1 MEEYLEKLKQAAK
14 DSDTFEAML
23 DDDLKA
29 ALVEVKNALTK
40 IDSNLKIEAL
50 TELPE
55 DVVNTFCEIND
66 LDILPTFKNQL
77 KTPYAI
83 AKYLSLV
90 VQQKELTK
98 RIDMTLNALLDNSK
112 ISWVIHQ
119 NFSNTITFTKILQI
133 NSEEKP
139 QSLLVKYRV
148 NNENDQIVYS
158 IMAGNWGWDITAN
171 QLKALLEGAIPT
183 SENTSNKM
191 TYSIS
196 DNTIVI
202 QAGNIQI
209 SVNKG

>member
-1 MEEYLEKLKQAAK
+1 MEEYLETLEKAAM
-14 DSDTFEAML
+14 DSEAFEAML

-66 LDILPTFKNQL
+66 LDILPAFKNQL

-83 AKYLSLV
+83 AKYLSLI

-98 RIDMTLNALLDNSK
+98 RIDTTLNALLDNSK

-139 QSLLVKYRV
+139 QSLLVKYRI

-196 DNTIVI
+196 DNNIVI
-202 QAGNIQI
+202 QAGSIQI

>member
-1 MEEYLEKLKQAAK
+1 MEEYLETLEKAAM
-14 DSDTFEAML
+14 DSEAFEAML

-66 LDILPTFKNQL
+66 LDILPAFKNQL

-83 AKYLSLV
+83 AKYLSLI

-98 RIDMTLNALLDNSK
+98 RIDTTLNALLDNSK

-139 QSLLVKYRV
+139 QSLLVKYRI

-196 DNTIVI
+196 DNNIVI

>member
-1 MEEYLEKLKQAAK
+1 MEEYLEKLEQAAK

-23 DDDLKA
+23 DDDLKTVLA
-29 ALVEVKNALTK
+29 EVKGVLTK
-40 IDSNLKIEAL
+40 INPSLNVEAL

-55 DVVNTFCEIND
+55 DVVNIFCKINNI
-66 LDILPTFKNQL
+66 DILPIFKNQL

-98 RIDMTLNALLDNSK
+98 RIDMALTVLLDNNK

-139 QSLLVKYRV
+139 QSLLVKYRI

-171 QLKALLEGAIPT
+171 QLKALLEGVIPT
-183 SENTSNKM
+183 SENISNKM

-196 DNTIVI
+196 DNNIVI

>member
-1 MEEYLEKLKQAAK
+1 MEKYLETLEKAAM
-14 DSDTFEAML
+14 DSEAFEAML

-83 AKYLSLV
+83 AKYLSLI

-98 RIDMTLNALLDNSK
+98 RIDTTLNALLDNSK

-139 QSLLVKYRV
+139 QSLLVKYRI

-171 QLKALLEGAIPT
+171 QLKALLEGTIPT
-183 SENTSNKM
+183 SENASNKM

-196 DNTIVI
+196 DNNIVI